1 MIARPR
7 FFQASRHGVAETDR
21 NSRRERSAPWLG
33 VKHADVRKSL
43 SALSPRL
50 LQFCC
55 GPKPS
60 TPPPFGDPLPGGR
73 GVKRHLLL
81 FWASCVYHR
90 LAHPGPKGKGGG
102 RGRGGGRGERPARRS
117 AERVALTHA
126 TLHAIVSSALP
137 PCARAR
143 RRNTPPEKSL
153 FPDTSPMSRQQRL
166 LEN

>member
-1 MIARPR
+1 MELPRPTATPAESDQR
-7 FFQASRHGVAETDR
+7 PGSVSNTPTCASLC
-21 NSRRERSAPWLG
+21 RS
-33 VKHADVRKSL
+33 
-43 SALSPRL
+43 LSPRL
-50 LQFCC
+50 LQVCC
-55 GPKPS
+55 GPRP
-60 TPPPFGDPLPGGR
+60 PPPFGDPLPGGR